1 MIRIPQEA
9 VAPSSLCSFLQCV
22 ALEEHDKH
30 CACVV
35 LLISSCISY
44 ADLSF

>member
-1 MIRIPQEA
+1 MIRIPQEV

-22 ALEEHDKH
+22 ALEEHDNH

-35 LLISSCISY
+35 PLISSCISY